1 MWPVNMAQKEAKEK
15 KNRQVPL
22 CTSSHRPREGRAQ
35 AQLSG
40 GRRASSTARV
50 RKATARWGSRKKDT
64 PARYWVVN
72 RPSRRMGRACI
83 MQAERLEY
91 R

>member
-1 MWPVNMAQKEAKEK
+1 MAQKTAKEK
-15 KNRQVPL
+15 KNRKVAL
-22 CTSSHRPREGRAQ
+22 CTTSQIPREGRTRPQ
-35 AQLSG
+35 ASEG
-40 GRRASSTARV
+40 SRAISTISVSS
-50 RKATARWGSRKKDT
+50 ATAKCGSRAKDS

-72 RPSRRMGRACI
+72 RLSRRTGRACI